1 MLHTVFFV
9 STTLGD
15 ISFKS
20 TFNVIYKPHLI
31 LQDNSSQIRRVGM
44 VIKIC
49 TFLFSGDGVFKLS
62 EDHKKKE
69 CKLAKSP
76 RGVGLFFAWLKK
88 ISGKNPTPGAFP
100 EIPL

>member
-44 VIKIC
+44 VIKTC
-49 TFLFSGDGVFKLS
+49 TFLFSEDGVFKVS
-62 EDHKKKE
+62 EDQKKKSVNLRKAPE
-69 CKLAKSP
+69 
-76 RGVGLFFAWLKK
+76 GLGFFLL
-88 ISGKNPTPGAFP
+88 G
-100 EIPL
+100 